1 MTEDQTLYLA
11 RKAAEYALD
20 KKANEVKIL
29 DLRGITSITDYFV
42 ICSGDADIQVK
53 AIANNIIDKLR
64 EEDIHVWNVEGYNT
78 GQWIL
83 LDFVDV
89 VVHIFHEDAREYY
102 GLERLWGD
110 APTESIQ

>member
-1 MTEDQTLYLA
+1 MTEDQALNLA
-11 RKAAEYALD
+11 RKAAEFALD

-29 DLRGITSITDYFV
+29 TLKGITSITDYFV
-42 ICSGDADIQVK
+42 ICSGDADVQVK
-53 AIANNIIDKLR
+53 AIANNIVDKLR
-64 EEDIHVWNVEGYNT
+64 EEDLHVWNIEGYST

-110 APTESIQ
+110 APTESIE